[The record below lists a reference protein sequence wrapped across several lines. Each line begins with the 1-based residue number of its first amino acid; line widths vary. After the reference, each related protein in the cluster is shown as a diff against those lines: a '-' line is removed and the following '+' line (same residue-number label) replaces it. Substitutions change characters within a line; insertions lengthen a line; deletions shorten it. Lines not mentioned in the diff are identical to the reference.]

1 MNCVDLGGRR
11 IIKKEIV
18 IGSGNGEFVFK
29 ALRNGEEWIPR
40 LELVEGSNMIMSM
53 AYELQDL
60 RHKVELYENGELL
73 PVKLLDKDHIDFT
86 YKAVMQAMNK

>member
-1 MNCVDLGGRR
+1 MNCVDH
-11 IIKKEIV
+11 IKIENGKYEIV
-18 IGSGNGEFVFK
+18 IGSDNGEFVFK

-73 PVKLLDKDHIDFT
+73 PVKLIDKDHIDFT
-86 YKAVMQAMNK
+86 YKAVMQVMNK

>member
-1 MNCVDLGGRR
+1 
-11 IIKKEIV
+11 
-18 IGSGNGEFVFK
+18 
-29 ALRNGEEWIPR
+29 
-40 LELVEGSNMIMSM
+40 MSM

-73 PVKLLDKDHIDFT
+73 PAKLLDKDHIDFT

>member
-1 MNCVDLGGRR
+1 
-11 IIKKEIV
+11 
-18 IGSGNGEFVFK
+18 
-29 ALRNGEEWIPR
+29 
-40 LELVEGSNMIMSM
+40 MSM

-86 YKAVMQAMNK
+86 YKAVMQVMNK